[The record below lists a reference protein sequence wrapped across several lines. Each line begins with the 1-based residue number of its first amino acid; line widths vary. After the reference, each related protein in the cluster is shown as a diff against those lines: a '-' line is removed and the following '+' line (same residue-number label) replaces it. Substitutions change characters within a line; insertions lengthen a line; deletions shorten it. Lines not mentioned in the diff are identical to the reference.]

1 MVPKK
6 RGLVGFRPG
15 APAGLQTAWDGAYL
29 RRMGES
35 QYLSVIRIWAA
46 LAWAD
51 GVIADAEAAAMKR
64 LVESAD
70 LTDDERAT
78 ALGWLEEKVD
88 LDTANI
94 SGLSEEA
101 RHGIYRAAVRLAAVD
116 LEIADEERTFLDT
129 LRGGLEISTETAA
142 ELEKGVP
149 AMSKS

>member
-1 MVPKK
+1 
-6 RGLVGFRPG
+6 
-15 APAGLQTAWDGAYL
+15 
-29 RRMGES
+29 MGES

-46 LAWAD
+46 VAWAD

-78 ALGWLEEKVD
+78 ALGWLEEEVS
-88 LDTANI
+88 LDTANTE
-94 SGLSEEA
+94 GLSEEA

-116 LEIADEERTFLDT
+116 LEIADDERSFLAK
-129 LRGGLEISTETAA
+129 LRTGLDISDDDAK

-149 AMSKS
+149 AMSSGDE